1 MKRKKYDALILD
13 VDGTIWD
20 STALVAKGWSRAAR
34 EYGIAKPVEA
44 KDLKRLFGQTMDRIG
59 AQLFP
64 EVPDGEREAL
74 LHRCEALEEQVL
86 EEDPCEICYP
96 GVVETIRALSKEIP
110 VCVVSNCQ
118 SGYIELMMRKTG
130 TEDCI
135 ADTLCYG
142 DTGEGK
148 AANTRTLV
156 QRNGFLRPAYVGDI
170 QGDQDAAHEAG
181 CAFIHAAYGFGEA
194 DAPEAVIASFPELL
208 ALVREED

>member
-1 MKRKKYDALILD
+1 MERKRYDALILD

-20 STALVAKGWSRAAR
+20 STALVAKGWSAAAR
-34 EYGIAKPVEA
+34 EFGIEKPVLEE
-44 KDLKRLFGQTMDRIG
+44 DLKKLFGQTMDRIG

-64 EVPDGEREAL
+64 EVPEAEREVL

-86 EEDPCEICYP
+86 EEDPCDICYP
-96 GVVETIRALSKEIP
+96 GVPETIRALSEILP

-118 SGYIELMMRKTG
+118 SGYIELMMEKTG
-130 TEDCI
+130 TADCI

-148 AANTRTLV
+148 AANTRALV
-156 QRNGFLRPAYVGDI
+156 ERNGFRNPAYVGDI

-181 CAFIHAAYGFGEA
+181 CAFIHAAYGFGTA
-194 DAPEAVIASFPELL
+194 DAPEAVIDSFPALL
-208 ALVREED
+208 TLVK